1 MSVTSK
7 ARKRDKTNKQ
17 AKNSRYGTLRAD
29 YACTFLVHNSLL
41 IQFSS
46 KRYSPIPV
54 SLNVLFWTDTLSFWR
69 NHRNPK
75 KSTLKRRAR
84 HTKRNVI
91 SDHGPSRQS
100 HPPPNQ
106 VGITRSSLNPVQ
118 IETVARELKQ
128 PQRRRQRKRKKKNNW
143 FY

>member
-106 VGITRSSLNPVQ
+106 VGITRSALNPVQ